1 MRTRLS
7 GSFVMAGLSLLLL
20 SSCVSSKKYKT
31 SQATLQR
38 VRDDS
43 AKLAQQVTTLNGN
56 VQDMQQKNASLQQS
70 LDKTSG
76 DLAAQQKTVAYYHDY
91 FDKQQSAA
99 TQLTQ
104 QLKDAC
110 TQAGLPEQN
119 MELTNG
125 VVYVNLDENAM
136 FKKNSSAVTPEGKKA
151 LTNIAQVFKSRDD
164 INVAIDNT
172 GASGGAM
179 ASTNQG
185 TMSSGTT
192 TMSDNTSSAP
202 VAKKVHHWKPRKS
215 SEEGTT
221 ASGTATAKSSTGSST
236 SNGTVAVHKRVH
248 RKYSTESSSYTYTN
262 GMNGMS
268 SKQRNA
274 WALKSGRVNT
284 VARGMLVNGVQKVS
298 IVVQQPSA
306 TTDPA
311 ANNIIQVVVTP
322 KMKDI
327 NPQGGAVTSA
337 GSDK

>member
-104 QLKDAC
+104 QLKDAV

-119 MELTNG
+119 MEQTNG
-125 VVYVNLDENAM
+125 VVYVNLDENAL
-136 FKKNSSAVTPEGKKA
+136 FRKNSAAVTPEGKKA

-164 INVAIDNT
+164 INVGIDNT
-172 GASGGAM
+172 GVSGGAT
-179 ASTNQG
+179 ASSGQS

-192 TMSDNTSSAP
+192 GSTMSEEAPSAP
-202 VAKKVHHWKPRKS
+202 AKRVHHWKPRK
-215 SEEGTT
+215 
-221 ASGTATAKSSTGSST
+221 ASATGTATAQSNAGSST
-236 SNGTVAVHKRVH
+236 SNGTVAVHKRIH
-248 RKYSTESSSYTYTN
+248 RRYSTENSSYTFT
-262 GMNGMS
+262 NGMS
-268 SKQRNA
+268 SKEKSA

-284 VARGMLVNGVQKVS
+284 VARGMLANGVQKVS

-306 TTDPA
+306 GTDPA
-311 ANNIIQVVVTP
+311 ANKVIQVVVTP
-322 KMKDI
+322 KMTDF
-327 NPQGGAVTSA
+327 NPQSGAVSRA
-337 GSDK
+337 GTN